1 MTSWLYASLQ
11 RRASQD
17 DGYPVCVPPVGDRT
31 TTAGPNP
38 SSEADVGPA
47 FLSSWLE
54 DPMLDVLAKR
64 YTTILVGG
72 AHVAVVP
79 ALEDRM
85 QGGYRNVVRS
95 VVDAAQP
102 RRGEPIVEIGCG
114 PGAVVRWLP

>member
-1 MTSWLYASLQ
+1 
-11 RRASQD
+11 
-17 DGYPVCVPPVGDRT
+17 
-31 TTAGPNP
+31 
-38 SSEADVGPA
+38 
-47 FLSSWLE
+47 
-54 DPMLDVLAKR
+54 MLDVLAKR

-79 ALEDRM
+79 ALEDCM

-114 PGAVVRWLP
+114 PGAVVRWLPHHLTPDNPIMGVDVNSFLLLHTRT